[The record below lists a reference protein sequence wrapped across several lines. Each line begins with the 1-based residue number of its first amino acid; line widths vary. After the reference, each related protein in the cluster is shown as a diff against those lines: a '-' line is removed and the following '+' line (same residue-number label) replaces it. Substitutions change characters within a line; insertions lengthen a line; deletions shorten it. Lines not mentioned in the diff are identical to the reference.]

1 MSDLRDQSSD
11 LHWKKELTALRKAAR
26 FLRDPET
33 SSSWRSPLSSRSVAT
48 ASNLYNVHGTN
59 RHSIGAPHSGRYP
72 ELDSCFPVKPA
83 NKQKQVFLYNWRQRS
98 NKSSDSGA
106 KLDEEKYLKESS
118 VPGSPGNS
126 STDAHGE
133 GSKSDSFLEEH
144 VGTFRVR
151 EAILET
157 PLQRT
162 VKKLKKNCAVP
173 RQRVVRKSI
182 NTNSLNVPAFSLG
195 VPITSV
201 EQSDDTEYCNSE
213 DLRNSAHEF
222 LRKNGV
228 VSRSASPMLPQS
240 ANWSHSSILMK
251 SNQRED
257 SSLSCTPASTS
268 SYYRYGNHNPSIV
281 SWDGT
286 TTSFDGDEGENFN
299 LQKSQGCGISCYRS
313 KRVAKDRGCGGC
325 YSPSLSNTLKKGS
338 SILCGSQTLY
348 RRQRASRSNK
358 KLLSSSAQGLPLLTN
373 RCDAGQDSSLD
384 SVQSDDELSTNFGE
398 LDLEALSRLDG
409 QRWSFGCRSQE
420 GLEIVPITGVNQRT
434 PDHVGSLSQKYR
446 PRFFEEII
454 GQSIVVQS
462 LFNAVSKGRI
472 APVYLFQGPRGTGKT
487 TTARILAA
495 ALNCMAIEET
505 KPCGSCRDCVDF
517 VYGRSMDLREV
528 EATSKKGMERV
539 RYLLKGLSVAP
550 PANFSRYK
558 VFIIDECHL
567 LPSKTWSVFLK
578 FLEEPP
584 ANLVFIFITTDLDNL
599 PRVLLSRCQKYIFNK
614 IKETDIV
621 TRLKKLCANENLDVE
636 SHALDL
642 IALNADGSLR
652 DAETMLDQLS
662 LLGKKITASL
672 VNELVGVVSDE
683 ELLDLLELAMSS
695 DTAETVKRAREL
707 MDSGVDPMA
716 LMSQLAGLI
725 MDIIAGTYQLA
736 DTKGSSSFF
745 GGRSLTEAELQ
756 RLKQALKLLLE
767 AEKQLR
773 TSSERSTWFTA
784 ALLQLGSVHSS
795 DPTNTSSSRK
805 QNSKSS
811 VDNPSGSSLDYTL
824 KKQPHSQYMLRD
836 SITSLS
842 SMATAVGHSGSSGT
856 PCEENRIGSKVI
868 RCLRPDKLD
877 HIWERCID
885 RCHSKTLKQLLHVHG
900 KLLSISEIDGVLI
913 ALIAFENDEIKSRAE
928 RFLSSITNSMET
940 VMRRN
945 VEVRIRLMPEASTVR
960 IKPVES
966 PEYSFLKN
974 MEITQV
980 NDKEAKGDNNNNFKS
995 GAVDPQLQL
1004 LQSAAESFNCSEAK
1018 LPRGTTDQ
1026 ADSTVLQNGRHQI
1039 TVESPIITEEKVH
1052 GSYNK
1057 TERKQEIPL
1066 KRIQNIIDEQRL
1078 ETAWLQA
1085 AEKGTPESLNKLKA
1099 ERSQILPQ
1107 DDIPCPDQVVSMPPE
1122 SSSQK
1127 WDDELNREIKAL
1139 KISSS
1144 KVNQKDPSGQGLDRY
1159 QMSPSLLHSR
1169 GYPTNV
1175 SKENLGY
1182 ESATSGGGCNGC
1194 LCWSS
1199 KQPNRRKVKQGVPI
1213 RSPRRSS
1220 LPLIGHHG
1228 KATKIEEKP
1237 KR

>member
-48 ASNLYNVHGTN
+48 ASNLYNMHGTN

-106 KLDEEKYLKESS
+106 KLDGEKYLKESS

-126 STDAHGE
+126 STDTHGE
-133 GSKSDSFLEEH
+133 GSKSDSYLEDH
-144 VGTFRVR
+144 VGAFRVR

-157 PLQRT
+157 PFQRT
-162 VKKLKKNCAVP
+162 VKKLKRNCAVP
-173 RQRVVRKSI
+173 RQRVVRKSA
-182 NTNSLNVPAFSLG
+182 NTNSLNVPTFSLG
-195 VPITSV
+195 GPITSV

-213 DLRNSAHEF
+213 DLRNTAHEF
-222 LRKNGV
+222 FRKNGV

-240 ANWSHSSILMK
+240 ANWSHSSRLLK

-299 LQKSQGCGISCYRS
+299 LQKRQGCGISCYRS

-348 RRQRASRSNK
+348 RRRRASRSNK
-358 KLLSSSAQGLPLLTN
+358 KLVSSSAQGLPLLTN

-462 LFNAVSKGRI
+462 LVNAVSRGRI

-495 ALNCMAIEET
+495 ALNCVAIEET
-505 KPCGSCRDCVDF
+505 KPCGSCRDCIDF

-528 EATSKKGMERV
+528 EATSKKGMERM
-539 RYLLKGLSVAP
+539 RYLLKGLSVAPP

-599 PRVLLSRCQKYIFNK
+599 PRVVLSRCQKYIFNK

-672 VNELVGVVSDE
+672 VNELVGVVSE
-683 ELLDLLELAMSS
+683 EKLLDLLELAMSS

-736 DTKGSSSFF
+736 DTKGRSSFF
-745 GGRSLTEAELQ
+745 GGRSLTEAELE

-784 ALLQLGSVHSS
+784 ALLQLGSVQSP
-795 DPTNTSSSRK
+795 DPTNSSSSRQ

-811 VDNPSGSSLDYTL
+811 GDNPSGSSLDYTF

-836 SITSLS
+836 SITSSS

-877 HIWERCID
+877 QIWEHCID

-900 KLLSISEIDGVLI
+900 RLLSISEIDGVLI
-913 ALIAFENDEIKSRAE
+913 ALIAFENDDIKSRAE
-928 RFLSSITNSMET
+928 RFLSSITDSMET

-980 NDKEAKGDNNNNFKS
+980 LDEVAKGDGNNNLKS

-1004 LQSAAESFNCSEAK
+1004 LQSATESFNCSEAK
-1018 LPRGTTDQ
+1018 VPRGTTEQ
-1026 ADSTVLQNGRHQI
+1026 ADCSVLQNGRRQI
-1039 TVESPIITEEKVH
+1039 TVESPIIMEEKAH

-1057 TERKQEIPL
+1057 TERKQEIPM

-1099 ERSQILPQ
+1099 ERSQVLPQ
-1107 DDIPCPDQVVSMPPE
+1107 DDIPCPDQVVSIPPE

-1139 KISSS
+1139 KISCS
-1144 KVNQKDPSGQGLDRY
+1144 KKDLSGQGLDRY

-1220 LPLIGHHG
+1220 LSLIGLHG
-1228 KATKIEEKP
+1228 KATKIEEKL